1 MKVGNIIK
9 AQSEEVPL
17 ELNLAVGFGFHEN
30 PYDLGVKINARLNKI
45 SCLFLSLSLSLS
57 IFYQIHDYYKI
68 ISFTFTQINLH
79 KIILKI
85 RFIFIILNKN
95 NRLELF

>member
-45 SCLFLSLSLSLS
+45 SCLFFSLSLSLSLYS
-57 IFYQIHDYYKI
+57 TKYMTI
-68 ISFTFTQINLH
+68 I
-79 KIILKI
+79 K
-85 RFIFIILNKN
+85 
-95 NRLELF
+95 

>member
-45 SCLFLSLSLSLS
+45 SCLFFSLSPSLSLSLSLYS
-57 IFYQIHDYYKI
+57 TKYMTI
-68 ISFTFTQINLH
+68 I
-79 KIILKI
+79 K
-85 RFIFIILNKN
+85 
-95 NRLELF
+95 

>member
-1 MKVGNIIK
+1 L
-9 AQSEEVPL
+9 PFL
-17 ELNLAVGFGFHEN
+17 
-30 PYDLGVKINARLNKI
+30 
-45 SCLFLSLSLSLS
+45 LSLSLSL
-57 IFYQIHDYYKI
+57 FYQIHDYYKI

-95 NRLELF
+95 NRLELFW